1 MEFQKY
7 NNRINNIRQEILT
20 DIHDYVVKQTQTLGV
35 ESVLEFSSPIVTF
48 ETEEKVANVR
58 VTKVVLIGA
67 GDVEFVLEDVSDY
80 TTYKSLNGEHIYTEG
95 LIYILDAME

>member
-7 NNRINNIRQEILT
+7 NNKINNIRQEILT
-20 DIHDYVVKQTQTLGV
+20 DIHDYVVKQTQTLGA
-35 ESVLEFSSPIVTF
+35 ESVLGFSSPIVTF
-48 ETEEKVANVR
+48 ETEEKVTNVR

-80 TTYKSLNGEHIYTEG
+80 TTYKSLNGENIYTEG
-95 LIYILDAME
+95 LIDILDAME